1 MRSAAVVIALV
12 ALVGGTSAAPRAADA
27 PRPSLRH
34 LVYSVRAGAS
44 TITEVK
50 RSGFGQNG
58 GNSEDF
64 GVSGIINSGTITID
78 VLSVTND
85 GALVMDVLEMPNR
98 ARHRAPALRCS
109 MTVGCSTTIA
119 PT

>member
-1 MRSAAVVIALV
+1 VRLAAVVV
-12 ALVGGTSAAPRAADA
+12 ACVAFGGVTSAAPRAADA

-64 GVSGIINSGTITID
+64 GISGIINRGTITID
-78 VLSVTND
+78 I
-85 GALVMDVLEMPNR
+85 
-98 ARHRAPALRCS
+98 ARPLRG
-109 MTVGCSTTIA
+109 VR
-119 PT
+119 